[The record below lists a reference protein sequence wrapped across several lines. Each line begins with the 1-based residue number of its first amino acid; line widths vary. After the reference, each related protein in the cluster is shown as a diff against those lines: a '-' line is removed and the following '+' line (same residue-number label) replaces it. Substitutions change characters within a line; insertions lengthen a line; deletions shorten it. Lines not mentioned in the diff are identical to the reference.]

1 MGLDSLLLL
10 LLLLLSIHIHPTFYL
25 YLFSSL
31 GGGHPPIKLKRKNTL
46 LCKDPTQSHT
56 VPLKPPPPSPPIT
69 MDQQR
74 FPDFVNKG
82 ITGLM
87 NLGNTC
93 FVNSCLQALSH
104 TYELNRFLNDEKYKK
119 RLTKKPDAVLLS
131 EWDKLRALMWSEN
144 CIVSPGGFI
153 GSMKQIARLK
163 NQELFTQNSQND
175 VQEFLVFML
184 DSFHMALAREVN
196 MTITGSVNSDKD
208 VIGQKCY
215 EMMRQMYTKNYS
227 EMLNL
232 FYGIQMSVLSEV
244 GADGAVLSISPE
256 PFSII
261 SLSIPLVEIAG
272 TGKTRVPTL
281 MDCFSHYCAGEVM
294 EGDNAW
300 FNEKTGKYQD
310 VKRGMMYWSLP
321 NIMIIDLK
329 RVQYTERGG
338 AVKITIPVE
347 IPLRGLNLSSF
358 VNGYKRDSYIYDL
371 YATCNHHGNASKSGH
386 YTATICTA
394 SNMWYSFN
402 DETVKETEMKGDT
415 ITSNIP
421 YCLFYRKRQAMAASE
436 S

>member
-1 MGLDSLLLL
+1 ME
-10 LLLLLSIHIHPTFYL
+10 P
-25 YLFSSL
+25 
-31 GGGHPPIKLKRKNTL
+31 
-46 LCKDPTQSHT
+46 
-56 VPLKPPPPSPPIT
+56 
-69 MDQQR
+69 R
-74 FPDFVNKG
+74 FPDFVGKG

-93 FVNSCLQALSH
+93 FANSCLQALSH

-131 EWDKLRALMWSEN
+131 EWDKLRTLMWSEN
-144 CIVSPGGFI
+144 CIVSPGGFMS
-153 GSMKQIARLK
+153 SMKQIARLK

-196 MTITGSVNSDKD
+196 MTITGNVNSDKD
-208 VIGQKCY
+208 IIGQKCY
-215 EMMRQMYTKNYS
+215 EMMRKMYTKNYS

-232 FYGIQMSVLSEV
+232 FYGIQMSVLSEL
-244 GADGAVLSISPE
+244 GDNDGGAVLSISPE

-261 SLSIPLVEIAG
+261 SLSIPIVEIAG
-272 TGKTRVPTL
+272 TGKTRIPTL
-281 MDCFSHYCAGEVM
+281 IDCFSHYCAGEVM

-300 FNEKTGKYQD
+300 FNDKTGKYQN
-310 VKRGMMYWSLP
+310 VRRGVMYWSLP

-329 RVQYTERGG
+329 RVQYTDFGPT
-338 AVKITIPVE
+338 KITIPVE

-371 YATCNHHGNASKSGH
+371 YATCNHHGSFSKSGH

-394 SNMWYSFN
+394 SNVWYAFN

-421 YCLFYRKRQAMAASE
+421 YCLFYRKRQAPPVPPASE

>member
-1 MGLDSLLLL
+1 MF
-10 LLLLLSIHIHPTFYL
+10 PPF
-25 YLFSSL
+25 
-31 GGGHPPIKLKRKNTL
+31 GGGIKLKRKNTI
-46 LCKDPTQSHT
+46 LCKDPSKTTTTHHT
-56 VPLKPPPPSPPIT
+56 PV
-69 MDQQR
+69 MDTPR

-93 FVNSCLQALSH
+93 FANSCLQALSH

-131 EWDKLRALMWSEN
+131 EWDKLRTLMWSEN
-144 CIVSPGGFI
+144 CIVSPGGFM

-196 MTITGSVNSDKD
+196 MTITGNVNSDKD
-208 VIGQKCY
+208 IIGKKCY
-215 EMMRQMYTKNYS
+215 EMMQQMYTKNYS

-244 GADGAVLSISPE
+244 GGDGAVLSISPE

-281 MDCFSHYCAGEVM
+281 IDCFSHYCAGEVM

-338 AVKITIPVE
+338 PVKITIPVE

-371 YATCNHHGNASKSGH
+371 YAMCNHHGNASKSGH

-394 SNMWYSFN
+394 SNRWYAFN
-402 DETVKETEMKGDT
+402 DENVKETEMKGDT

-421 YCLFYRKRQAMAASE
+421 YCLFYRKRHAAGSSPSAPSAPSE
-436 S
+436 SNS

>member
-1 MGLDSLLLL
+1 MD
-10 LLLLLSIHIHPTFYL
+10 
-25 YLFSSL
+25 
-31 GGGHPPIKLKRKNTL
+31 PP
-46 LCKDPTQSHT
+46 
-56 VPLKPPPPSPPIT
+56 
-69 MDQQR
+69 R

-93 FVNSCLQALSH
+93 FANSCLQALSH

-131 EWDKLRALMWSEN
+131 EWDKLRTLMWSEN
-144 CIVSPGGFI
+144 CIVSPGGFM

-196 MTITGSVNSDKD
+196 MTITGNVNSDKD
-208 VIGQKCY
+208 IIGQKCY

-244 GADGAVLSISPE
+244 GNDGAVLSISPE

-281 MDCFSHYCAGEVM
+281 IDCFSHYCAGEVM

-329 RVQYTERGG
+329 RVQYTERGP
-338 AVKITIPVE
+338 VKITIPVE

-371 YATCNHHGNASKSGH
+371 YATCNHYGNGSKSGH

-394 SNMWYSFN
+394 SNMWYDFN
-402 DETVKETEMKGDT
+402 DEIVKKTEMKGDT

-421 YCLFYRKRQAMAASE
+421 YCLFYRKRQATPAAAAAAAVAAAAASE

>member
-1 MGLDSLLLL
+1 MEA
-10 LLLLLSIHIHPTFYL
+10 
-25 YLFSSL
+25 
-31 GGGHPPIKLKRKNTL
+31 
-46 LCKDPTQSHT
+46 
-56 VPLKPPPPSPPIT
+56 
-69 MDQQR
+69 R
-74 FPDFVNKG
+74 FPDFVGKG

-93 FVNSCLQALSH
+93 FANSCLQALSH

-131 EWDKLRALMWSEN
+131 EWDKLRSLMWSEN
-144 CIVSPGGFI
+144 CIVSPGGFMS
-153 GSMKQIARLK
+153 SMKQIARLK

-196 MTITGSVNSDKD
+196 MTITGNVNSEKD
-208 VIGQKCY
+208 IIGQKCY
-215 EMMRQMYTKNYS
+215 EMMRNMYTKNYS

-232 FYGIQMSVLSEV
+232 FYGIQMSVLSEL
-244 GADGAVLSISPE
+244 GDNDGAILSISPE

-261 SLSIPLVEIAG
+261 SLSIPIVEIAG
-272 TGKTRVPTL
+272 TGKTRIPTL
-281 MDCFSHYCAGEVM
+281 RDCFSHYCAGEVM

-300 FNEKTGKYQD
+300 FNEKTGKYQNIRRG
-310 VKRGMMYWSLP
+310 VKYWSLP

-329 RVQYTERGG
+329 RVQYTDFGP
-338 AVKITIPVE
+338 VKITIPVE

-371 YATCNHHGNASKSGH
+371 YATCNHYGNGSKSGH

-394 SNMWYSFN
+394 SNVWYAFN

-421 YCLFYRKRQAMAASE
+421 YCLFYRKRQAPPAS
-436 S
+436 

>member
-1 MGLDSLLLL
+1 M
-10 LLLLLSIHIHPTFYL
+10 
-25 YLFSSL
+25 
-31 GGGHPPIKLKRKNTL
+31 
-46 LCKDPTQSHT
+46 DP
-56 VPLKPPPPSPPIT
+56 
-69 MDQQR
+69 QR

-131 EWDKLRALMWSEN
+131 EWDKLRTLMWSEN
-144 CIVSPGGFI
+144 CIVSPGGFVA
-153 GSMKQIARLK
+153 SMKQIARLK

-184 DSFHMALAREVN
+184 DAFHMALSREVN
-196 MTITGSVNSDKD
+196 MTITGNVNNDKD
-208 VIGQKCY
+208 IIGRKCY

-232 FYGIQMSVLSEV
+232 FYGIQMSVITEI
-244 GADGAVLSISPE
+244 DTGAVLSISPE
-256 PFSII
+256 PFSMI
-261 SLSIPLVEIAG
+261 SLSIPIVEIPG
-272 TGKTRVPTL
+272 TGKTRIPTL
-281 MDCFSHYCAGEVM
+281 LDCFSHYCTGEVM
-294 EGDNAW
+294 EGENAW
-300 FNEKTGKYQD
+300 FNDTTKKYQN

-329 RVQYTERGG
+329 RVQYTARGPT
-338 AVKITIPVE
+338 KITIPVE
-347 IPLRGLNLSSF
+347 IPLRGLNMTSF

-371 YATCNHHGNASKSGH
+371 YAVCNHHGSFSGSGH

-394 SNMWYSFN
+394 SNQWYTFN
-402 DETVKETEMKGDT
+402 DENVKQTEMKGDS
-415 ITSNIP
+415 ITSNVT
-421 YCLFYRKRQAMAASE
+421 YCLFYRKRQNHPGAGAGASPQ
-436 S
+436 

>member
-1 MGLDSLLLL
+1 MCV
-10 LLLLLSIHIHPTFYL
+10 Y
-25 YLFSSL
+25 
-31 GGGHPPIKLKRKNTL
+31 KLKRKNVS
-46 LCKDPTQSHT
+46 LCKDFSISGHYSA
-56 VPLKPPPPSPPIT
+56 V
-69 MDQQR
+69 MERR

-82 ITGLM
+82 ITGLI

-131 EWDKLRALMWSEN
+131 EWDKLRTLMWSEN

-184 DSFHMALAREVN
+184 DSFHMALSREVN
-196 MTITGSVNSDKD
+196 MVITGSVNNDKD
-208 VIGQKCY
+208 VIGQRCY

-232 FYGIQMSVLSEV
+232 FYGIQMTLITEISDT
-244 GADGAVLSISPE
+244 GTGTGTGDGTVLSISPE

-261 SLSIPLVEIAG
+261 SLSIPLVEIPG
-272 TGKTRVPTL
+272 TGKTRIPTL

-294 EGDNAW
+294 KDDNAW
-300 FNEKTGKYQD
+300 FNDKTGKYQN
-310 VKRGMMYWSLP
+310 VKRGVMYWSLP

-329 RVQYTERGG
+329 RVQYTERGP
-338 AVKITIPVE
+338 AKVTIPVE
-347 IPLRGLNLSSF
+347 IPLRDLDLSSF
-358 VNGYKRDSYIYDL
+358 VNGYKRESYIYDL
-371 YATCNHHGNASKSGH
+371 YAVCNHHGNASRSGH
-386 YTATICTA
+386 YTATICSA
-394 SNMWYSFN
+394 SNTWYTFN

-421 YCLFYRKRQAMAASE
+421 YCLFYRKRQATPTPTPVLE